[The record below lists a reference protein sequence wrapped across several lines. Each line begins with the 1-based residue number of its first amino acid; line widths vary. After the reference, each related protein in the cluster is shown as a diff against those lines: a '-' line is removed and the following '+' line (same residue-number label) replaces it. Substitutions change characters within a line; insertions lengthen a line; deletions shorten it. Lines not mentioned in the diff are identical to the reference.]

1 MHQRGRNNIAASHRL
16 LRALRSSCLLAGL
29 LTGCGA
35 QIQTRFAPRPSAEAL
50 VKEVEQVS
58 KVRVL
63 APAALPASPGSL
75 WPADDRVFFY
85 GDKKA
90 LRVGDSLTIRIVE
103 TAQASNAANTKLDRK
118 SSINATVNAFFGL
131 QSALARSD
139 LINLLDVTADNAHA
153 GSGATSR
160 AGKLVASMTAV
171 VREVLPNGNLVV
183 QGSRAVVV
191 NNEEQY
197 MTLTG
202 IVRPQDI
209 GRDNVVLSTQVADAR
224 ITFGGVGLVAD
235 KQRSG
240 WGTWIF
246 DWVWP
251 F

>member
-1 MHQRGRNNIAASHRL
+1 MADRL
-16 LRALRSSCLLAGL
+16 RILFSVLCLLLAG
-29 LTGCGA
+29 CGP
-35 QIQTRFAPRPSAEAL
+35 QTRVRFVPRPSAEELA
-50 VKEVEQVS
+50 KEAEQVS
-58 KVRVL
+58 KVAVPL
-63 APAALPASPGSL
+63 PAAIPASAGSL

-90 LRVGDSLTIRIVE
+90 LQVGDSLTIRIVE
-103 TAQASNAANTKLDRK
+103 AAQASNTADTSLARE
-118 SSINATVNAFFGL
+118 SSINANINALFGA
-131 QSALARSD
+131 QGALARSN
-139 LINLLDVTADNAHA
+139 LTNLLDVTAENAHA

-160 AGKLVASMTAV
+160 EGRLIASMTAL
-171 VREVLPNGNLVV
+171 VRDVFPNGNLIV

-191 NNEEQY
+191 NSEEQF

-209 GRDNVVLSTQVADAR
+209 SRDNVVLSTQVADAR